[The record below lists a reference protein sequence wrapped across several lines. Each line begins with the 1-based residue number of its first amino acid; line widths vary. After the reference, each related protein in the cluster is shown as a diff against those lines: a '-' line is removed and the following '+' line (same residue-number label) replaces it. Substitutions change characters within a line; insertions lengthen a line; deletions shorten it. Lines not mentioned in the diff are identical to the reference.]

1 MQKPEKLGPR
11 AVLGAAAAE
20 LKSRKVTV
28 TTSASPVSCK
38 FLLTPTYSCR
48 NREECEEEHRHSEK
62 SSFSLAELTQCKAT
76 TGSF

>member
-20 LKSRKVTV
+20 LKSTKVTIK
-28 TTSASPVSCK
+28 TSASPVSCK
-38 FLLTPTYSCR
+38 FLLTPTYSYR
-48 NREECEEEHRHSEK
+48 NTEEFEKEHRHSEK

-76 TGSF
+76 IGSF